1 MGFVIDHNEVKFL
14 GLEYAGVQ
22 QLCGEK
28 GEVALSTVSVGGIW
42 WGCLLVLFLPPST
55 DSSHICWVSTLHQRM
70 RWLDGITDLM
80 DISLS
85 KLQESVMDRGV
96 WRAVVLG
103 VAKSRTQLSNWTEL
117 ASDLVSAA
125 AAPQKEVVL
134 TRSSWFRW
142 GLRHG
147 DLTVGIFVLSLR
159 YGVCREPKGRFPH
172 SPGAWVG
179 ETACAKTEWWE
190 RTRGIKESVNSLAMS
205 VACARVESVRSWGWR
220 RRKVPGLDE
229 PGSYEEEPLKCF
241 RQGRKITRLI
251 NLRAPSRSCSLWES
265 CQPFRDCLRSSEPP
279 HLVLCPFPG
288 VHGDGGPTSSD
299 WWSQNMMTPSPNSR
313 WLWKA
318 FHFQSPLLG

>member
-159 YGVCREPKGRFPH
+159 YGVCREPKGRFP
-172 SPGAWVG
+172 
-179 ETACAKTEWWE
+179 
-190 RTRGIKESVNSLAMS
+190 
-205 VACARVESVRSWGWR
+205 WGR
-220 RRKVPGLDE
+220 
-229 PGSYEEEPLKCF
+229 
-241 RQGRKITRLI
+241 
-251 NLRAPSRSCSLWES
+251 NLRGPLH
-265 CQPFRDCLRSSEPP
+265 FRLRSQDSCRVGTGESG
-279 HLVLCPFPG
+279 LVFCGEMKL
-288 VHGDGGPTSSD
+288 S
-299 WWSQNMMTPSPNSR
+299 
-313 WLWKA
+313 L
-318 FHFQSPLLG
+318 PLELFTR